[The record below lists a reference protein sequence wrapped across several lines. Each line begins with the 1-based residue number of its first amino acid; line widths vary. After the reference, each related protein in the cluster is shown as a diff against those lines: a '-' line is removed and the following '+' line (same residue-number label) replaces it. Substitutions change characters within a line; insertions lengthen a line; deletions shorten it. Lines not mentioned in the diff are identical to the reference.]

1 MTRTICAMMGLVL
14 QALPP
19 CTRADESTPATSA
32 HGADDETE
40 RASQFLKLSHA
51 AAASYEIELA
61 GEPGTKLELQPDPVL
76 RWSNPERGEI
86 YGGVYLWT
94 RDGRPEVA
102 AAMFKWYSPFTHMT
116 HEFQSLSPGGLTA
129 GRNGKTVWETSD
141 PGIELKPVP
150 EGPLASATRPARL
163 RQMRSLAETFAA
175 TLVMRDEGAHQL
187 RLLAQP
193 LYRYPQGTGDWS
205 DGALLAYVQGTDPEV
220 LLMLESRRDAQ
231 GAFRWHY
238 GLARMNFEEL
248 HVAHG
253 GQPVWTAL
261 RLLSRDAYSGQGP
274 YVKFQFDDT
283 ASAAADPDAGR

>member
-1 MTRTICAMMGLVL
+1 MAL
-14 QALPP
+14 ALP
-19 CTRADESTPATSA
+19 RGASADESTPATSA
-32 HGADDETE
+32 PAGNDETV
-40 RASQFLKLSHA
+40 RASQFLKLSQA
-51 AAASYEIELA
+51 AAAGYEIESA
-61 GEPGTKLELQPDPVL
+61 GEPGMKLELQREPVL

-102 AAMFKWYSPFTHMT
+102 AAVFKWYSPFTHMT
-116 HEFQSLSPGGLTA
+116 HEFQSLSLGGVTG
-129 GRNGKTVWETSD
+129 GRDGKTVWETSD

-150 EGPLASATRPARL
+150 AGPLAGATRPARL
-163 RQMRSLAETFAA
+163 RQMRSLAEKFAA

-193 LYRYPQGTGDWS
+193 LYRYPEGTGDWS
-205 DGALLAYVQGTDPEV
+205 DGALFAYVQGTDPEV
-220 LLMLESRRDAQ
+220 LLMLESRGDAQ

-248 HVAHG
+248 HVAYEDE
-253 GQPVWTAL
+253 PVWTVP
-261 RLLSRDAYSGQGP
+261 RLLSRDAYRGRGP

-283 ASAAADPDAGR
+283 TSAATNPGAGK